1 MKTFWAYEAFD
12 GKVFYNEDEC
22 RDYEHDLRERTL
34 LKNVKFYDSNNNLF
48 NLEKLY
54 DINDI
59 LYDIHKI
66 VIPSKEDCDML
77 NEWLEDYCTYDD
89 DIYFSHE
96 GTWYLLPVVTTDIKI
111 VSEENMIE

>member
-1 MKTFWAYEAFD
+1 MRTFWVYEAFD

-22 RDYEHDLRERTL
+22 RDYEHDLRERTI

-77 NEWLEDYCTYDD
+77 NEWLEDYCVYEEE
-89 DIYFSHE
+89 IYFPHK
-96 GTWYLLPVVTTDIKI
+96 GTWYFIPVVTTDINI
-111 VSEENMIE
+111 VSEDDMKE